1 MNALGISIG
10 VIDELLNKVK
20 TDIENVSELP
30 QEEQFSVLSRQQTIN
45 YIRHLSTMLEVL
57 ADGLESTKEN
67 MNSDLDDEDED
78 KDEEE
83 YD

>member
-1 MNALGISIG
+1 MNALGLSIA
-10 VIDELLNKVK
+10 VIDDLLIKVK

-30 QEEQFSVLSRQQTIN
+30 QEEQFFVLSRQQTIN

-67 MNSDLDDEDED
+67 MNSDLDED
-78 KDEEE
+78 DEEE
-83 YD
+83 ID

>member
-1 MNALGISIG
+1 MNALGLSIA
-10 VIDELLNKVK
+10 VIDDLLIKVK

-67 MNSDLDDEDED
+67 MNSDLDE
-78 KDEEE
+78 DEEE
-83 YD
+83 EID